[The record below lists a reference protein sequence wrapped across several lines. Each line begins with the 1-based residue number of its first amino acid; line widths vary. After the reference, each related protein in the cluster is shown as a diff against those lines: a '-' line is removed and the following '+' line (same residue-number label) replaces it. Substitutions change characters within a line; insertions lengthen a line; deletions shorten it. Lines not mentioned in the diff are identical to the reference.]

1 MNRINSLITDQKAAN
16 SAIATVL
23 MFAGVMSIISIM
35 LVSIVPVINE
45 LQGAIE
51 SSDAVSQFEDL
62 SEYESQLAQ
71 RGLPGSSSEMQIE
84 PVLGKLEWDLKDTG
98 IWFSST
104 WKDNSELR
112 LRNAGN
118 FDDQFD
124 IRYLSLIH
132 I

>member
-51 SSDAVSQFEDL
+51 SSDAAVSYTHL
-62 SEYESQLAQ
+62 TMPTK
-71 RGLPGSSSEMQIE
+71 RI
-84 PVLGKLEWDLKDTG
+84 V
-98 IWFSST
+98 
-104 WKDNSELR
+104 
-112 LRNAGN
+112 
-118 FDDQFD
+118 
-124 IRYLSLIH
+124 
-132 I
+132 

>member
-1 MNRINSLITDQKAAN
+1 MNRMNTLISDQKAAN

-62 SEYESQLAQ
+62 SEYECKKFF
-71 RGLPGSSSEMQIE
+71 I
-84 PVLGKLEWDLKDTG
+84 VLRVFNLYLVGKISIAFLFG
-98 IWFSST
+98 
-104 WKDNSELR
+104 
-112 LRNAGN
+112 
-118 FDDQFD
+118 
-124 IRYLSLIH
+124 
-132 I
+132 

>member
-1 MNRINSLITDQKAAN
+1 MNRINSLISDQKAAN

-71 RGLPGSSSEMQIE
+71 RGLPGSSSES
-84 PVLGKLEWDLKDTG
+84 K
-98 IWFSST
+98 
-104 WKDNSELR
+104 
-112 LRNAGN
+112 
-118 FDDQFD
+118 
-124 IRYLSLIH
+124 LSLF
-132 I
+132 